1 MRAARTIA
9 GLFAA
14 GALALVMTPG
24 CQEPTQVTVD
34 VRLVDA
40 RCDEIHGT
48 AITVGVQPADTE
60 ERIRSRFPTGQTTDC
75 DPATRRIGTLVVTPS
90 DDERAAIVVVAAYGA
105 RHDPTE
111 CQPPDY
117 AGCIVARRR
126 FSFSKHRRLTMPITI
141 DPECANVPCDA
152 FSTCR
157 KGRCFDSEIAPCD
170 GAECEGSEPG
180 SLKDGGIDLDAAVV
194 SDGGPVVN
202 NASCEGTLLRC
213 GDVPCPAPGRCC
225 IVQGSAVCDPSGS
238 ACPGAQACCTSADC
252 GGRGCKQPN
261 GVLTNIPDAGGDFD
275 GGGDAGAPSPDAGGP
290 GVDAGGTDGG
300 AQPDGGT
307 SSDAGSDAST
317 PPPPGLGVCLAP

>member
-1 MRAARTIA
+1 MRAARTMA
-9 GLFAA
+9 GFFAA
-14 GALALVMTPG
+14 GALVLMMTPG

-48 AITVGVQPADTE
+48 AITVGVEPMDTE
-60 ERIRSRFPTGQTTDC
+60 ERIKSRFPTGQTSDC

-90 DDERAAIVVVAAYGA
+90 DEERAAIVVVAAYGA

-170 GAECEGSEPG
+170 GADCEGSEPG
-180 SLKDGGIDLDAAVV
+180 SLKDGGVDLDAAVV

-202 NASCEGTLLRC
+202 NASCEGTLLHC

-225 IVQGSAVCDPSGS
+225 ILQGSAVCDPSGN

-261 GVLTNIPDAGGDFD
+261 GVLTNIPDASGDLD
-275 GGGDAGAPSPDAGGP
+275 GGGDGGGPPPDAGWP
-290 GVDAGGTDGG
+290 GFDAGADGG

-307 SSDAGSDAST
+307 SFDAGSDAST